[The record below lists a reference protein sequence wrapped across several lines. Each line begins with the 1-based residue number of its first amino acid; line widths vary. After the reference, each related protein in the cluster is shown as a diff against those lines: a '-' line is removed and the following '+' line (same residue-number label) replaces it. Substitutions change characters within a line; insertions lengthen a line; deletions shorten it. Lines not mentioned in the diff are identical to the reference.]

1 MEESIE
7 NSKNV
12 SGPALLQGQVVL
24 ITGASRGIGAA
35 TALLLGRHGAAIG
48 VNYHQSAERAREV
61 VEAIRASG
69 GRAIAIQAS
78 VDNEHEVEA
87 MVQQVEQELGPIDTL
102 VLNAI
107 ASNMPDGGTT
117 RPEEPRGNWTS
128 NPFLDSTWEL
138 YQNIAMRILVGAYV
152 PARIVAP
159 LMVERK
165 HGNLIAVSSTLARAP
180 YSGAGAV
187 AIGKAGV
194 EALLKALV
202 PELGPHG
209 IRVNVV
215 APGAVETE
223 ASAPYLQALKE
234 AISQALPLR
243 RIGQPEDIATAILL
257 LAIPQASYLTGN
269 YLAAGGG
276 NYLP

>member
-1 MEESIE
+1 MKESIE
-7 NSKNV
+7 S
-12 SGPALLQGQVVL
+12 SQTLSDSPLLQGQVVL

-35 TALLLGRHGAAIG
+35 TALLLARHGAAIG
-48 VNYHQSAERAREV
+48 VNYHQNAERARAV
-61 VEAIRASG
+61 VETIQAAG

-78 VDNEHEVEA
+78 IDNAQEVGA

-107 ASNMPDGGTT
+107 VSTK
-117 RPEEPRGNWTS
+117 PEEARSNWTF
-128 NPFLDSTWEL
+128 NPFLGSTWEQ
-138 YQNIAMRILVGAYV
+138 YQNIAMRILVGVYV
-152 PARIVAP
+152 PARIVVP
-159 LMVERK
+159 LMVGRK
-165 HGNLIAVSSTLARAP
+165 HGNLIAVSSTLARIP

-187 AIGKAGV
+187 AAGKAGV

-215 APGAVETE
+215 AAGAVETE
-223 ASAPYLQALKE
+223 ASAPYLQAHKE

-243 RIGQPEDIATAILL
+243 RVALPEDIAAAILL
-257 LAIPQASYLTGN
+257 LALPQADYLTGN

>member
-1 MEESIE
+1 MKEPIESR
-7 NSKNV
+7 KNL
-12 SGPALLQGQVVL
+12 SGSALLQGQVVL

-35 TALLLGRHGAAIG
+35 TALLLARHGVAIG
-48 VNYHQSAERAREV
+48 VNYHHHAEQAWAV
-61 VEAIRASG
+61 VEAIRTSG
-69 GRAIAIQAS
+69 GHAMAIQAN
-78 VDNEHEVEA
+78 VENAHEVEA
-87 MVQQVEQELGPIDTL
+87 MVRQVEQELGPVDTL

-107 ASNMPDGGTT
+107 ASSLPDGGSAG
-117 RPEEPRGNWTS
+117 PEEARGNWTS
-128 NPFLDSTWEL
+128 HSFLDSTWER
-138 YQNIAMRILVGAYV
+138 YQTIVMRILTGVYI

-165 HGNLIAVSSTLARAP
+165 HGNLITVSSTLARVP

-187 AIGKAGV
+187 AAGKAGV

-202 PELGPHG
+202 PELGPYG

-223 ASAPYLQALKE
+223 ASAPYMQARKE

-243 RIGQPEDIATAILL
+243 RIGQPEDIAAAILL
-257 LAIPQASYLTGN
+257 LALPQADYLTGN
-269 YLAAGGG
+269 YL
-276 NYLP
+276 P

>member
-1 MEESIE
+1 MGNSIE
-7 NSKNV
+7 SSKNV
-12 SGPALLQGQVVL
+12 SGSDLLQGQVVL

-35 TALLLGRHGAAIG
+35 TALLLARHGAAIG
-48 VNYHQSAERAREV
+48 VNYHRSAEQAREV
-61 VEAIRASG
+61 VEAIRAFG
-69 GRAIAIQAS
+69 GRAIAVQAS
-78 VDNEHEVEA
+78 VDNAQEVEA
-87 MVQQVEQELGPIDTL
+87 MVQQVEQELGTIDTL
-102 VLNAI
+102 VMNAI
-107 ASNMPDGGTT
+107 VST
-117 RPEEPRGNWTS
+117 RPEEARSNWTF
-128 NPFLDSTWEL
+128 NPFLDSTWER
-138 YQNIAMRILVGAYV
+138 YQNIVMRILVGAYV

-187 AIGKAGV
+187 AVGKAGV

-215 APGAVETE
+215 AAGAVETE
-223 ASAPYLQALKE
+223 ASAPYLQAHKE

-243 RIGQPEDIATAILL
+243 RIALPEDIAAAILL
-257 LAIPQASYLTGN
+257 LAMPQAGYLTGN